1 MVVELKELMKKL
13 LCLSTLCTIWGCASS
28 NQQSVSLNENRGTN
42 YDYDF
47 VQFLDA
53 ELYGSE
59 GDGFLEIS
67 PKDIQVSDFS
77 SEKEYI
83 AIKKTLDSLKLYY
96 DPDEPNKES
105 NLLVSKGTGL
115 SNGDVITLSISDD
128 FDGNTNDLNMNLES
142 YEFKVEGLEEAKT
155 LDLFDSTSVSFLA
168 LNDGTNTIYPVKISG
183 GNIADD
189 ILSQINYYASTEDEQ
204 PVEGKT
210 LIDVSAEIVPIID
223 DNGNPKA
230 TTLKTWLGMKG
241 YKVETEGEKVLREIA
256 NPVTFT
262 TENQSKA
269 SSLLY
274 KAIKKEDSNIIS
286 VATIQQLFASEG
298 SYDPYEYTVTY
309 YARTDK
315 DDDSESPTVVK
326 RASVKMA
333 YGQNTGIAILE
344 LESSGYTTDES
355 YATQAFNGMELKA
368 VYTGTTLQQ
377 DETTELLTQDTE

>member
-1 MVVELKELMKKL
+1 MLQKFLKTV
-13 LCLSTLCTIWGCASS
+13 LCLTTFCTLFGCASS
-28 NQQSVSLNENRGTN
+28 KQESTIQLNENRGTD

-53 ELYGSE
+53 KLYGSE
-59 GDGFLEIS
+59 GEGFLEIS
-67 PKDIQVSDFS
+67 PKDIQVSDFK
-77 SEKEYI
+77 SEKEFI

-115 SNGDVITLSISDD
+115 SNGDVVTLSIGED
-128 FDGNTNDLNMNLES
+128 FDNNTNGLSMNLES
-142 YEFKVEGLEEAKT
+142 YEFKIEGLEEAKN

-168 LNDGTNTIYPVKISG
+168 LNDGTNVIYPVKISG
-183 GNIADD
+183 GNIPDD
-189 ILSQINYYASTEDEQ
+189 VLSQINYYASTEDEQ
-204 PVEGKT
+204 PKEGKT
-210 LIDVSAEIVPIID
+210 LIKVSAEIEPIID
-223 DNGNPKA
+223 ENGNPKA

-241 YKVETEGEKVLREIA
+241 YSVETEGEKVLREIA
-256 NPVTFT
+256 NPVSFT
-262 TENQSKA
+262 SDNQAKA

-274 KAIKKEDSNIIS
+274 KAIKKEDANIIS
-286 VATIQQLFASEG
+286 VATIQQLYASEG

-309 YARTDK
+309 YARTEK

-344 LESSGYTTDES
+344 IESSGYTTDDS
-355 YATQAFNGMELKA
+355 YASQAFNGMELKA

-377 DETTELLTQDTE
+377 EDTTELLTPESE